1 MAYKLKLPDQW
12 KIHDVFHMDLLSPYM
27 ETEEHSPNFE
37 KPPPDLIEGEEEWEV
52 SKILDTRIFG
62 HKRKHQYLVSWTG
75 YLQSENSWVSEADL
89 NADDLLEEYKTRTNN
104 PERRGRCK
112 T

>member
-62 HKRKHQYLVSWTG
+62 HKRKRQYLVSWTG
-75 YLQSENSWVSEADL
+75 YQQSENSWVNEADL
-89 NADDLLEEYKTRTNN
+89 NADDLLEDYKTRTNKL
-104 PERRGRCK
+104 ER
-112 T
+112 